1 MRRFEYFEPR
11 SVEEACRILST
22 SDGKVMILAG
32 GTDLVPKMKTGVLRP
47 DAIVNIKRIS
57 GLDSIKED
65 GDGGIIIGALTT
77 ISKLADDPLSARRFG
92 SLSTAAQSIGSYQVR
107 NLATVGGNLCNAAPS
122 ADMAPPLIAMDSKMT
137 IATPSGF
144 REMDLQE
151 FFTGPGKVNLRK
163 GELLTE
169 IRAPFPPGD
178 TRQIYLKHSLRKAMD
193 IAMVGVAVS
202 LSFEEKT
209 GVCQKARVV
218 LGAVAPTP
226 VRARGTE
233 EILVG
238 KTLKE
243 FPFKRVSDQVREEAA
258 PISDI
263 RASLSYRSE
272 MVSVLT
278 VRAIRRLVEVRDEQ
292 THPI

>member
-1 MRRFEYFEPR
+1 
-11 SVEEACRILST
+11 
-22 SDGKVMILAG
+22 
-32 GTDLVPKMKTGVLRP
+32 MKTGVLRP
-47 DAIVNIKRIS
+47 DAIVNIKRIPD
-57 GLDSIKED
+57 LDSIKED

-137 IATPSGF
+137 IASPSGF

-218 LGAVAPTP
+218 LGKRNGGDPRWKNSEGIPFQEGVGPSERRGSADQRYPGISQLP
-226 VRARGTE
+226 VRNGIHTYRQGHTTPCRG
-233 EILVG
+233 
-238 KTLKE
+238 
-243 FPFKRVSDQVREEAA
+243 P
-258 PISDI
+258 
-263 RASLSYRSE
+263 
-272 MVSVLT
+272 
-278 VRAIRRLVEVRDEQ
+278 
-292 THPI
+292 